1 MAASLGARHGLEGMW
16 ASGVVAHRLR
26 SNPVSLTSPVLA
38 GGFFTLAPQGKPE
51 SNIAIHK

>member
-1 MAASLGARHGLEGMW
+1 MAASLVARHGLEGMW